1 MASLKSTTQ
10 PEKKRK
16 ASSQQV
22 VEEESSSFFGLQIP
36 VQIPKFH
43 GFHVPVDFFENPSLL
58 KKFESWWKKRLSE
71 LEKNSDKTINFKE
84 EFDKFANELR
94 AKPQEHSSSTHSF
107 LPLGMPNP
115 KPLHLQMEDATDK
128 TRKVLT
134 TLVELDNSVCRSL
147 DLDDMSSEEWEG
159 FLFEQKTLIET
170 MKGIVSETEIL
181 KLYKA

>member
-1 MASLKSTTQ
+1 MASRKNTTQ
-10 PEKKRK
+10 HEKKRK

-22 VEEESSSFFGLQIP
+22 VEEESSCEGLQIP
-36 VQIPKFH
+36 VQIPKFS
-43 GFHVPVDFFENPSLL
+43 PDPSLQE
-58 KKFESWWKKRLSE
+58 KFESGGKKRLSE
-71 LEKNSDKTINFKE
+71 LKKKNSDKTINFKE
-84 EFDKFANELR
+84 EFDKFANELK
-94 AKPQEHSSSTHSF
+94 AKPQGHSSSTQPF

-134 TLVELDNSVCRSL
+134 TLVELNNSVSRSL

>member
-1 MASLKSTTQ
+1 MASRKNTTQ

-22 VEEESSSFFGLQIP
+22 VEAESSSFFGLQIP

-43 GFHVPVDFFENPSLL
+43 GFHVPVDFLENPSLL
-58 KKFESWWKKRLSE
+58 KKFESGWKKRLSE

-84 EFDKFANELR
+84 ELDKFANELR

-107 LPLGMPNP
+107 
-115 KPLHLQMEDATDK
+115 HLQMEDATDK

-159 FLFEQKTLIET
+159 FFLEQKTLIET
-170 MKGIVSETEIL
+170 MKGIDSETEIL